1 MNPREQ
7 TRSMNSQAYHVGWY
21 LDGESTHQNVTVHIV
36 AGHVREVTSG
46 RAPGAVELGNVALIP
61 GLVNAHTHLEF
72 SLFAN
77 PIPTSGRFTDW
88 IRAVVKYRREH
99 PDNPPAAI
107 RSGVTESIRAGTTLI
122 GEIAT
127 TGWNESDYSSSG
139 FQGRIFQEVLGLGD
153 ERVATQ
159 FAVTESI
166 VAKHH
171 ATSASAPFVFGLS
184 PHAPYSVHPD
194 LFRNTVRMATDHKLP
209 VAMHLAETAA
219 ELELLANGTGDF
231 RDLLTDFGIWRDG
244 IFGGQKPLDYL
255 QGLAGCERVLVI
267 HGNYLDDEELHF
279 LASQPNM
286 TLVYCPRTHAAFGHP
301 THPWK
306 RVLELGG
313 QVAIGTDSR
322 ASNPDLSLFAELQF
336 LAARHPEVSHLELLH
351 LGTTAGRQALLG
363 EQPSTRADL
372 CLVEWDGR
380 QEPDPVKS
388 LFSPQSRVIGTMIEG
403 NWVHLQNNV
412 MSEHDS

>member
-1 MNPREQ
+1 
-7 TRSMNSQAYHVGWY
+7 MNSQAYHVGWY
-21 LDGESTHQNVTVHIV
+21 LDGESTHRDVTVHIA

-46 RAPGAVELGNVALIP
+46 RAPGAIELGNVVLIP

-72 SLFAN
+72 SLFAS
-77 PIPTSGRFTDW
+77 PIPTDGRFTDW
-88 IRAVVKYRREH
+88 IRSVVKYRREH
-99 PDNPPAAI
+99 PENPPAAI
-107 RSGVTESIRAGTTLI
+107 RSGVIESIRAGTTLI

-127 TGWNESDYSSSG
+127 TGWSESDYSSSG
-139 FQGRIFQEVLGLGD
+139 FHGRIFQEVLGLGD

-159 FAVTESI
+159 IAVTESI
-166 VAKHH
+166 VAKHC
-171 ATSASAPFVFGLS
+171 ATPASAPFDFGLS

-194 LFRNTVRMATDHKLP
+194 LFRNTVRMATDHQLP

-267 HGNYLDDEELHF
+267 HGNYLDDEELQF
-279 LASQPNM
+279 LAAHPNM

-301 THPWK
+301 THPWQ

-313 QVAIGTDSR
+313 RVAIGTDSR

-336 LAARHPEVSHLELLH
+336 LAAAHPEISHLELLQ
-351 LGTTAGRQALLG
+351 LGTTAGRLALLG

-372 CLVEWDGR
+372 CLVEWDG
-380 QEPDPVKS
+380 QQKHDPAKS

-403 NWVHLQNNV
+403 NWVHLQDNV
-412 MSEHDS
+412 LPEHDS